1 MSAQRT
7 SKASG
12 TDWDRLR
19 GMPDEEIVA
28 DDVPYDP
35 NDPDAV
41 AAFWSGAQVSAPA
54 VSKRASEGASD
65 LAETDTDETVLV
77 TLRLS
82 PQVIRHFRATGR
94 EWQTK
99 IDEALKEWIRGR

>member
-7 SKASG
+7 SKASD

-19 GMPDEEIVA
+19 DMPDEEIVA

-35 NDPDAV
+35 DDPEAV
-41 AAFWSGAQVSAPA
+41 SVYWSNAQVSMP
-54 VSKRASEGASD
+54 SGSNQASEPTTDSPK
-65 LAETDTDETVLV
+65 TDTEDAVVV

-94 EWQTK
+94 EWQSK